1 MLTDYKIIL
10 LFMNYTKKC
19 QCEHTDYTITRWTI
33 QFDFKYKLECTC
45 GSLIK
50 IATQEDVDIYNER
63 YNKSMEY
70 KKGTEWLGRKPI
82 REKKD
87 EIDPS
92 NKVLEENSPTADEHL
107 DKMDELEKNKNEE
120 SKKE

>member
-1 MLTDYKIIL
+1 MLTDCKIIL

-63 YNKSMEY
+63 NNKSMEY

-92 NKVLEENSPTADEHL
+92 NKVWEENSPTADEHL
-107 DKMDELEKNKNEE
+107 DKMDALEKKNEE

>member
-1 MLTDYKIIL
+1 MWAYWLHY
-10 LFMNYTKKC
+10 N
-19 QCEHTDYTITRWTI
+19 WTI

-70 KKGTEWLGRKPI
+70 KKGIEWLGRKPI

-92 NKVLEENSPTADEHL
+92 NKVWEETFPTADEHL
-107 DKMDELEKNKNEE
+107 DKMDDLEKNKKRDAKEE
-120 SKKE
+120 